1 MLGLAVLLLAWA
13 PRTLAADRV
22 GLSAARRQL
31 EESQGGHPLRGLC
44 GMYKDFPAFQIGT
57 LAPETGEFDTVAN
70 LTGIEAISQGVCLF
84 APNLFVTASDDAWQ
98 ENQLFIVVSSDV
110 SFGSLL
116 SEQPSRASLNMSS
129 ASTSHQRCRC
139 CQDVGGSGLRVL
151 NVSRMAKPFRG
162 KIELDALLGW
172 DEAHGILALI
182 DHDTFNP
189 DPSAKGDVWEQ
200 VLAWVDLGTGAPTPL
215 GNVSVMEKYGDCVA
229 GVNAYDAARQ
239 MGYVYTVGFS
249 RGADEVLR
257 ASVGC
262 GGGGG
267 CLVGEG
273 KRNPHVC
280 MSCIRRVC

>member
-1 MLGLAVLLLAWA
+1 M
-13 PRTLAADRV
+13 
-22 GLSAARRQL
+22 
-31 EESQGGHPLRGLC
+31 
-44 GMYKDFPAFQIGT
+44 
-57 LAPETGEFDTVAN
+57 
-70 LTGIEAISQGVCLF
+70 
-84 APNLFVTASDDAWQ
+84 
-98 ENQLFIVVSSDV
+98 
-110 SFGSLL
+110 
-116 SEQPSRASLNMSS
+116 
-129 ASTSHQRCRC
+129 
-139 CQDVGGSGLRVL
+139 L

-172 DEAHGILALI
+172 DEAHGVLALI

-215 GNVSVMEKYGDCVA
+215 GNMSVMEKYGDCVA

-273 KRNPHVC
+273 KRNPHCTQGSAEAVC
-280 MSCIRRVC
+280 QV